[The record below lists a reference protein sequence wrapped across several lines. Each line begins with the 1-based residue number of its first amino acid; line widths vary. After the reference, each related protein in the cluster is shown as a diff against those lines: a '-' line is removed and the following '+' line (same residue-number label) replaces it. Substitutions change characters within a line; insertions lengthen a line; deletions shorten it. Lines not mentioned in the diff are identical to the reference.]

1 MSSSRRSRA
10 CGRGAVCRE
19 SQRETVRGFV
29 SSMRARSAWSSS
41 ICPVALPS
49 LSAKSGT
56 GLALLSP
63 GLSPIMAAQWRARSS
78 MTSTWLSALCVGL
91 SPATSQATRRTVVTR
106 RWAVVNL
113 RRYVAGRA
121 WFSFD
126 QPSGQFASFGVEAV
140 TAVGVELDMKLA
152 ALLEALQVDVPPS
165 LHEGRSGRVR
175 G

>member
-1 MSSSRRSRA
+1 
-10 CGRGAVCRE
+10 
-19 SQRETVRGFV
+19 
-29 SSMRARSAWSSS
+29 
-41 ICPVALPS
+41 
-49 LSAKSGT
+49 
-56 GLALLSP
+56 
-63 GLSPIMAAQWRARSS
+63 
-78 MTSTWLSALCVGL
+78 
-91 SPATSQATRRTVVTR
+91 VVTR

-113 RRYVAGRA
+113 RRYGAGRA